1 MLTGVKDLDIKI
13 LNELE
18 DKDIV
23 SYCQTNKQA
32 DTLCQDQGFWLNRI
46 MLNP

>member
-18 DKDIV
+18 DKDLV
-23 SYCQTNKQA
+23 SYYQTDKQT
-32 DTLCQDQGFWLNRI
+32 DTLC
-46 MLNP
+46 